1 MEIRVNIDSLNENVV
16 IERKQNV
23 KYDTFDLNQYREMF
37 AQLVEGHHV
46 EGSFDQVHWQLPCNI
61 SDHPIIISF
70 DIEVPY
76 HNFNLALKAY
86 TVVRLLSGR
95 APISIY
101 NEAILIKKSIIESN
115 GYTSLNKLEAMLEH
129 QGQANVYQGYQM
141 SIDIKRFLSFYKIT
155 NYEQIVAICSQ
166 QSLKRTTREL
176 PDFEDIMIF
185 DDIVN
190 DYFQSHPTE
199 ETLEYFPIML
209 WWLLTNILPLRPTE
223 FLMLE
228 KDCLQF
234 NENYASPY
242 RITVPRIKNK
252 SNSPGFEHRF
262 DSVEIDEKAYSIINN
277 AIHLLNT
284 IGSESKY
291 LFPVELLW
299 AYRKVKLPKKNKRIN
314 RRDFDLL
321 KKHFYEKVVEGI
333 YGKYDLE
340 RIKSGDTRHFAIINM
355 ALQGFNMLSIAR
367 MAGHDVIKSQFS
379 YYSHAEHFAQ
389 SYVYRLAQ
397 KKVENKITGEMSSGI
412 FGWKRYVYD
421 KGKSMDIDKLED
433 IVGQVKHGYCT
444 EQKDIFP
451 ETCIEH
457 CEFCPNYA
465 FKPTINEKA
474 KAIAWLSDSSRSL
487 EGKIRE
493 SIELMKDLSMNLS
506 KTYRQ
511 GNDDLLKST
520 SRNLMAY
527 MDMKAM
533 IDSRIMGVD
542 AFGKEQ

>member
-1 MEIRVNIDSLNENVV
+1 MEIRVTIDSLNPNEV

-23 KYDTFDLNQYREMF
+23 KFDTFDIKQYKKMF
-37 AQLVEGHHV
+37 EQLVEGNHV
-46 EGSFDQVHWQLPCNI
+46 IGSFDQPHWKLPCNI
-61 SDHPIIISF
+61 ADHPMIVSF
-70 DIEVPY
+70 DIEVY
-76 HNFNLALKAY
+76 HKFNTALKAY
-86 TVVRLLSGR
+86 SIVRLLSGR
-95 APISIY
+95 TPIAIY
-101 NEAILIKKSIIESN
+101 NELALIKKAILESN
-115 GYTSLNKLEAMLEH
+115 GFTSSDKLESLLEL
-129 QGQANVYQGYQM
+129 QSQTYKYQGYRM
-141 SIDIKRFLSFYKIT
+141 SIDIKRFLSFYKVT
-155 NYEQIVAICSQ
+155 NYKEIIDICSNHQ
-166 QSLKRTTREL
+166 TYKGTAREL
-176 PDFEDIMIF
+176 PAFEDIMIF

-190 DYFQSHPTE
+190 DYFQNHPTE

-209 WWLLTNILPLRPTE
+209 WWLLTNTLPMRPTE
-223 FLMLE
+223 FLLLE

-242 RITVPRIKNK
+242 RITIPRIKNK
-252 SNSPGFEHRF
+252 SNSPGFELRM
-262 DSVEIDEKAYSIINN
+262 DSIEIDEKAYIFIKN
-277 AIHLLNT
+277 AIQLLET
-284 IGSESKY
+284 IDSESRY

-299 AYRKVKLPKKNKRIN
+299 AYRKVKIPKKNERIN

-397 KKVENKITGEMSSGI
+397 KRVENTITSDMSSGI

-421 KGKSMDIDKLED
+421 KGKSIDINTLEN
-433 IVGQVKHGYCT
+433 IVGRVKHGYCT
-444 EQKDIFP
+444 EQKDVFP

-457 CEFCPNYA
+457 CEFCSNYV
-465 FKPTINEKA
+465 FKPSLNEQTG
-474 KAIAWLSDSSRSL
+474 AITWLSDSSRSL

-506 KTYRQ
+506 KIYRQ

-533 IDSRIMGVD
+533 IDSKVMGAD
-542 AFGKEQ
+542 AFGQEQ

>member
-1 MEIRVNIDSLNENVV
+1 MEIRVTIDSLNPNEV

-23 KYDTFDLNQYREMF
+23 KFDTFDLKQYKKMF
-37 AQLVEGHHV
+37 EQLAEGNHV
-46 EGSFDQVHWQLPCNI
+46 IGSFDQSHWKLPCNI
-61 SDHPIIISF
+61 SDHPLIISF
-70 DIEVPY
+70 DIEVY
-76 HNFNLALKAY
+76 YKFNKALKAY
-86 TVVRLLSGR
+86 SVIRLLSGR
-95 APISIY
+95 TPISIY
-101 NEAILIKKSIIESN
+101 NELVLIKKAILKSN
-115 GYTSLNKLEAMLEH
+115 GFTSPDKLEALLEL
-129 QGQANVYQGYQM
+129 QSQTYKYQGYQM

-155 NYEQIVAICSQ
+155 NYKEIIDICSNHQ
-166 QSLKRTTREL
+166 TYKGTAREL
-176 PDFEDIMIF
+176 PAFEDIMIF

-190 DYFQSHPTE
+190 DYFQNHPTE

-209 WWLLTNILPLRPTE
+209 WWLLTNTLPMRPTE
-223 FLMLE
+223 FLLLE

-242 RITVPRIKNK
+242 RITIPRIKNK
-252 SNSPGFEHRF
+252 SNSPGFDLRM
-262 DSVEIDEKAYSIINN
+262 DSIEIDEKAYIFIKN
-277 AIHLLNT
+277 AIQLLET
-284 IGSESKY
+284 IDSESKY

-299 AYRKVKLPKKNKRIN
+299 AYRKVKIPKKNERIN

-397 KKVENKITGEMSSGI
+397 KRVENTITGEMNSGI

-421 KGKSMDIDKLED
+421 KGKSIDINTLEN
-433 IVGQVKHGYCT
+433 IVGRVKHGYCT
-444 EQKDIFP
+444 EQKDVFP

-457 CEFCPNYA
+457 CEFCSNYA
-465 FKPTINEKA
+465 FKPSLNEQTE
-474 KAIAWLSDSSRSL
+474 AITWLSDSSRSL

-506 KTYRQ
+506 KIYRQ

-533 IDSRIMGVD
+533 IDSKVMGAD
-542 AFGKEQ
+542 AFGKDQ